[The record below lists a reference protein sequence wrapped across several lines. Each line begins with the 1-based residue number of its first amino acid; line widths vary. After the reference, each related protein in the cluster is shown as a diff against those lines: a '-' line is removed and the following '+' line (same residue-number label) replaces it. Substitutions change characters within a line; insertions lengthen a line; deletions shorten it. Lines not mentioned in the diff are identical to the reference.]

1 MSEPSLFAHV
11 VQHKLATWRLDLPHL
26 VRLCVE
32 RFAPPIGNTLNHYLT
47 YMHRSKSIINR
58 IRDGRQG
65 RAAAWH
71 VV

>member
-47 YMHRSKSIINR
+47 
-58 IRDGRQG
+58 
-65 RAAAWH
+65 WH
-71 VV
+71 VVKVHQKAGEDSPC